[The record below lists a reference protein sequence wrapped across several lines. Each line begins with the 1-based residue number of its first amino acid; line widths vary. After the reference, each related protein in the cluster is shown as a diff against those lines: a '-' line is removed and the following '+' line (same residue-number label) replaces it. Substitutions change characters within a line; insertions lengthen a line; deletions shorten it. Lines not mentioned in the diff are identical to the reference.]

1 MGLRYP
7 RIAAL
12 IARLPL
18 IIAAY
23 VAASVAAGF
32 MLSLGMVLND
42 LQKGHS
48 LSTSLG
54 PNPAALMVD
63 APLILGILVAIFS
76 FAPAAVVVV
85 LSEAFGWRWATLHG
99 VAGVFAAIWPLM
111 MGPGPMPWRLLL
123 ALSLAGLVGG
133 LVYWWI
139 AGRNAGNWRT
149 PAHRAS
155 S

>member
-23 VAASVAAGF
+23 VAASVAAGS

-48 LSTSLG
+48 L
-54 PNPAALMVD
+54 
-63 APLILGILVAIFS
+63 
-76 FAPAAVVVV
+76 
-85 LSEAFGWRWATLHG
+85 
-99 VAGVFAAIWPLM
+99 
-111 MGPGPMPWRLLL
+111 
-123 ALSLAGLVGG
+123 
-133 LVYWWI
+133 
-139 AGRNAGNWRT
+139 
-149 PAHRAS
+149 RACIES